1 MSSVDYPEPV
11 KALIA
16 QLKRLPGIGPKS
28 AERIAIWM
36 LQGGE
41 ERMEP
46 LATMLGRATGEV
58 RECRVCGFFATDR
71 GCSVCDGIGRD
82 TTVLC
87 VVEQPTD
94 ILPLERSG
102 AFRGHYHTLR
112 GRISPLESI
121 GPDDLRIAELMIR
134 IRDGEFSEV
143 ILALGSDVEGEA
155 TANYLAEMLVTGGGT
170 GGSAVSVTR
179 LAQGLPVGGG
189 LENAD
194 APTLFRALEGRKRY
208 S

>member
-1 MSSVDYPEPV
+1 MNTVDYPEPV

-16 QLKRLPGIGPKS
+16 QFKCLPGIGPKS
-28 AERIAIWM
+28 AERIAVWM
-36 LQGGE
+36 LQQGADQ
-41 ERMEP
+41 MQP
-46 LATMLGRATGEV
+46 LSQMLSRAASEV
-58 RECRVCGFFATDR
+58 RECAVCGFFASDR
-71 GCSVCDGIGRD
+71 GCIVCDGDGRD
-82 TTVLC
+82 STLLC

-112 GRISPLESI
+112 GRISPLDDV
-121 GPDDLRIAELMIR
+121 GPDDLRIGELMTR
-134 IRDGEFSEV
+134 LREGAFEEV
-143 ILALGSDVEGEA
+143 ILALSSDVEGEA
-155 TANYLAEMLVTGGGT
+155 TAHYLVDMLAGM
-170 GGSAVSVTR
+170 SVNISR

-194 APTLFRALEGRKRY
+194 ALTLFSALKGRKAY

>member
-1 MSSVDYPEPV
+1 MNTVDYPEPV
-11 KALIA
+11 KALIS
-16 QLKRLPGIGPKS
+16 QFKRLPGIGPKS

-36 LQGGE
+36 LQKGADQ
-41 ERMEP
+41 MHP
-46 LATMLGRATGEV
+46 LSQMLNRAASEV
-58 RECRVCGFFATDR
+58 RECDICGFFASER
-71 GCSVCDGIGRD
+71 GCVVCDADGRD
-82 TTVLC
+82 SAVLC

-112 GRISPLESI
+112 GRISPLENV
-121 GPDDLRIAELMIR
+121 GPDDLRIGELMTR
-134 IRDGEFSEV
+134 LREGVFEEV

-155 TANYLAEMLVTGGGT
+155 TANYLVDMLRGM
-170 GGSAVSVTR
+170 SINVSR

-194 APTLFRALEGRKRY
+194 ELTLFRALEGRKTY

>member
-1 MSSVDYPEPV
+1 MNTVDYPEPV
-11 KALIA
+11 KALIS
-16 QLKRLPGIGPKS
+16 QFKRLPGIGPKS

-36 LQGGE
+36 LQKGADQ
-41 ERMEP
+41 MHP
-46 LATMLGRATGEV
+46 LSQMLSRAASEV
-58 RECRVCGFFATDR
+58 NECGVCGFFASER
-71 GCSVCDGIGRD
+71 GCVVCDGEGRD
-82 TTVLC
+82 TAVLC

-112 GRISPLESI
+112 GRISPLENV
-121 GPDDLRIAELMIR
+121 GPDDLRIGELMTR
-134 IRDGEFSEV
+134 LREGKFEEV

-155 TANYLAEMLVTGGGT
+155 TANYLVDMLAGM
-170 GGSAVSVTR
+170 SINVSR

-194 APTLFRALEGRKRY
+194 ELTLFRALEGRKSY